1 MPRRI
6 RGTLIVKEGDD
17 VEFHAQRSTGLSAQ
31 EQVASCGQSK
41 LYRTVGEKT
50 QKMVAHLSIAADS
63 PDPRADLMEQVEKLT
78 RDMPTN
84 ATPRIKG
91 KTLLRDD
98 DVSIVTNKRDHLVQ
112 VTMRIDVQQYP
123 NYISRLLTLMQRIN
137 QCFASNQIS
146 LAKLRK

>member
-63 PDPRADLMEQVEKLT
+63 ADPRADLMEQVEKLT
-78 RDMPTN
+78 RDMPSN
-84 ATPRIKG
+84 APQRLRG
-91 KTLLRDD
+91 KTLMHDD
-98 DVSIVTNKRDHLVQ
+98 DVCVVTNTQDHLVQ
-112 VTMRIDVQQYP
+112 VTMRIDVRKYP
-123 NYISRLLTLMQRIN
+123 NYISRLLTLMQRLN
-137 QCFASNQIS
+137 QCFATNQAS